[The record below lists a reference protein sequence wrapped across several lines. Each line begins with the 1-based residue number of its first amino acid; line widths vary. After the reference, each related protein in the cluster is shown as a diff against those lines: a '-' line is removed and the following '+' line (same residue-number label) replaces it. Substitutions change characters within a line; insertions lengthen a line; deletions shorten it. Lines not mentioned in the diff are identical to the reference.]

1 MNVLV
6 IGAHGSVGNLV
17 VDKLQEN
24 SQHTPIAMVRKKEQ
38 QESFQNQGVKTVLAD
53 LEDPIDTLVQAASGA
68 DAIVF
73 AAGSGGSTGAD
84 KTMFVD
90 LDGAV
95 KSVEAAKKANIDRFV
110 IVSAMGSQQWLEPHP
125 EWLEKLGP
133 YYPAKFYA
141 DQWLKNSGL
150 NYTIVRPGLL
160 SDDEAKDKIQVAD
173 TPDAFG
179 DQTDITRSDVAQIVV
194 ESLANEH
201 TKKKEFDVVNG
212 DTKISEALDQL

>member
-1 MNVLV
+1 MKVLV
-6 IGAHGSVGNLV
+6 IGAHGSVGKLII
-17 VDKLQEN
+17 DKLQTEG
-24 SQHTPIAMVRKKEQ
+24 QHTPIAMVRKKEQ
-38 QESFQNQGVKTVLAD
+38 QEKLENQGVITVLAD
-53 LEDPIDTLVQAASGA
+53 LEDSVDTLVQTVSGV

-73 AAGSGGSTGAD
+73 AAGSGGNTGAD

-95 KSVEAAKKANIDRFV
+95 KSVEAAKKANIDRFI

-150 NYTIVRPGLL
+150 DYTIVRPGLL
-160 SDDEAKDKIQVAD
+160 SNDEAKGEISVAD
-173 TPDAFG
+173 TPNDFE
-179 DQTDITRSDVAQIVV
+179 QTSITRSDVAQIVV
-194 ESLANEH
+194 ESLVNEH
-201 TKKKEFDVVNG
+201 TRKKEFDVVNG
-212 DTKISEALDQL
+212 DTKISEALSQL

>member
-1 MNVLV
+1 MKVLV
-6 IGAHGSVGNLV
+6 IGAHGSVGKLII
-17 VDKLQEN
+17 DKLQTEG
-24 SQHTPIAMVRKKEQ
+24 QHTPIATVRKKEQ
-38 QESFQNQGVKTVLAD
+38 QEKLENQGVITVLAD
-53 LEDPIDTLVQAASGA
+53 LEDSVDTLVQTVSGV

-73 AAGSGGSTGAD
+73 TAGSGGNTGAD

-95 KSVEAAKKANIDRFV
+95 KSVEAAKKANIDRFI

-150 NYTIVRPGLL
+150 DYTIVRPGLL
-160 SDDEAKDKIQVAD
+160 SNDEAKGEISVAG
-173 TPDAFG
+173 TPNDFEK
-179 DQTDITRSDVAQIVV
+179 TSITRSDVAQIVV
-194 ESLANEH
+194 ESLVNEH
-201 TKKKEFDVVNG
+201 TRKKEFDVVNG
-212 DTKISEALDQL
+212 DTKISEALSQL